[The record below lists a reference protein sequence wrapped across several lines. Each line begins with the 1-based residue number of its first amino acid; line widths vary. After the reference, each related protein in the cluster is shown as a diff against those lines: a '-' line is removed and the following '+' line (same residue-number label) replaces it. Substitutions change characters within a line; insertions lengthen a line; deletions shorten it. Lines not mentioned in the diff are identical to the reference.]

1 MLIKNQ
7 YKLRRNSAFTR
18 AKFLAKRR
26 KIADKLTKFVLKI
39 YPDYSF
45 VKSANLAFQSDFKHE
60 NLMIFSSAIL

>member
-1 MLIKNQ
+1 LCANFGCFLIAT
-7 YKLRRNSAFTR
+7 LIR

-60 NLMIFSSAIL
+60 NLMIFGSAIL